1 MKRLDATELA
11 RIHEALQ
18 AWRQGDCV
26 VSEQWFVFRT
36 DIEQP
41 LTPDGELAAQEGFDN
56 AESEVRGLMVLTQTC
71 DVVRNASDRPYIEVC
86 PLVEVDDFLV
96 KEIQR
101 GRRPNYA
108 FVPALEAM
116 CLVAD
121 LERVMTVEKSVMTGW
136 ERVEGCPTDTDAR
149 RLALAL
155 ARKRARTAFPD
166 DFVAFASPLM
176 KRMSSKHDKGS
187 DEGSALRALRELRVR
202 AAPSWSAEEVELT
215 FWFIRHDG
223 DATFE
228 GQRWDALLEAWE
240 KLIPATGRFKEVQ
253 ALIQTLEDLTARE
266 YVESDPLDLD
276 HLTTRDV

>member
-1 MKRLDATELA
+1 MKPLDANELD
-11 RIHEALQ
+11 RIQ

-26 VSEQWFVFRT
+26 VGAQWFVFRT
-36 DIEQP
+36 DIEHP
-41 LTPDGELAAQEGFDN
+41 LTPDGELAAQGGFDN

-71 DVVRNASDRPYIEVC
+71 DVVRTPSDRPYIEVC
-86 PLVEVDDFLV
+86 PLVEVNDSLI

-108 FVPALEAM
+108 FVPALAEKG
-116 CLVAD
+116 LVAD
-121 LERVMTVEKSVMTGW
+121 LERVMTVEKSVLVRW
-136 ERVEGCPTDTDAR
+136 ERVEGCSTDTDAR

-166 DFVAFASPLM
+166 GFVAFARPLVE
-176 KRMSSKHDKGS
+176 RMSSKHDKGS

-202 AAPSWSAEEVELT
+202 AAPSWNAEEVELT

-223 DATFE
+223 EATFE
-228 GQRWDALLEAWE
+228 GQRWDVLLEAWE

-276 HLTTRDV
+276 HLSNRDA